1 MATEMVAFQPFVSL
15 APMRMSQLP
24 SSAFGWRGPAWGASA
39 LVPWR
44 ARAGPAETVGR
55 TWPSGQVEVLG
66 QPLHL
71 LVGAGPGDEEA
82 AHAGLP
88 AGVDV
93 LAVHAGHRGVEVVG
107 LDEPDH
113 QAVLGTEEERV
124 VPPAVAGQRLE
135 HLRPHLAVR
144 LEVLLDELRPQ
155 VHEEADPL
163 GHVPPPSVSRRG
175 PRRRRR
181 RPPVRPLL
189 SEPFQTVIAATVA
202 CGPRSVQ
209 PPARPPARGRGPTP
223 SPSSPSTSRITVRP
237 GSSQ

>member
-71 LVGAGPGDEEA
+71 LVGAGPREEEA

-107 LDEPDH
+107 LDEPDP

-124 VPPAVAGQRLE
+124 VPPAVAGQGLE
-135 HLRPHLAVR
+135 PPPPHLPAGP
-144 LEVLLDELRPQ
+144 EGLLGRPRPQ
-155 VHEEADPL
+155 
-163 GHVPPPSVSRRG
+163 G
-175 PRRRRR
+175 P
-181 RPPVRPLL
+181 
-189 SEPFQTVIAATVA
+189 E
-202 CGPRSVQ
+202 
-209 PPARPPARGRGPTP
+209 
-223 SPSSPSTSRITVRP
+223 
-237 GSSQ
+237 